1 MELIRGLHNLRPHH
15 RGCVA
20 TIGAFDGVHLGHQA
34 VLRQLQQKGRELG
47 LPTVVVLFEPLPRE
61 YFAPDQAP
69 ARLMNFREKFAA
81 LRNLGIDRVLRVRF
95 TAEISQMGAGWFVR
109 HVFAE
114 GLGARFIAMGDDQ
127 HFGRNREG
135 NFAVMQGLGDELGFA
150 VEAATTVEIDGE
162 RVSSTRIR
170 AALEQSDFALAER
183 LLGKPFA
190 MSGRVMQGKQLGR
203 QLGVPTANLQ
213 LYRRR
218 SPLAGVYNVE
228 VHGIDIDG
236 VTDEQPLPGVANI
249 GTRPTIGDL
258 TRAILEVHLLEFAG
272 DLYGRTIE
280 VVFKAKV
287 REERAFESLQAL
299 TEQIRRDIVAAREHF
314 NLAARG

>member
-81 LRNLGIDRVLRVRF
+81 LRQLGIDRVLRVRF

-109 HVFAE
+109 NVFAD

-135 NFAVMQGLGDELGFA
+135 NFAVMQRLGDELGFA
-150 VEAATTVEIDGE
+150 VEAAETVGIDGE

-170 AALEQSDFALAER
+170 AALEQSDFALAAR

-190 MSGRVMQGKQLGR
+190 MGGRVMYGNQLGR
-203 QLGVPTANLQ
+203 KLGASTANLQ

-218 SPLAGVYNVE
+218 SPLAGVYTVE
-228 VHGIDIDG
+228 VHGA
-236 VTDEQPLPGVANI
+236 TAKPWPGIANI

-258 TRAILEVHLLEFAG
+258 TRAILEVHLLDFDG
-272 DLYGRTIE
+272 DLYGRTID
-280 VVFKAKV
+280 VVFRNKV
-287 REERAFESLQAL
+287 RDERAFGSLQAL
-299 TEQIRRDIVAAREHF
+299 SEQIQRDIAAARDSFH
-314 NLAARG
+314 LAARG